1 MREDFLHFLWRTR
14 RFDLIDLKTTDGEAI
29 EIQDF
34 GELNPNAGPDFL
46 NATIRIGDVTWAG
59 NVEMHLRASD
69 WLAHGHQHD
78 LAYKNVILHVVFES
92 DKPIF
97 RSNTEGVY
105 PCLELKKRIPEGIF
119 KKYWALLHNEHWI
132 PCQHSFYEVSEI
144 TKNLWLERLL
154 VERLEKKTEAIAT
167 AFEFNKN
174 DWEETFYQSVAR
186 SFGVKI
192 NAEPMEWLARS
203 LPHLVLAKHK
213 NNLFQLESMIFGQSG
228 LLEKKHEDEYPNILK
243 KEYDFLKHKHNL
255 TPIEAVSWKFSKL
268 RPANFPTIRLA
279 QLAALVHKSSHLFSK
294 VLDIQSVTD
303 IENLFDVKTGVYW
316 KDHYVFDTPS
326 VSREKSL
333 GLEAIHLLIINTI
346 VPFLFFYGKYKKESQ
361 YQDRA
366 FQFLEQLKPENN
378 SITEGWSNLGVE
390 LQSAYRTQALIQLK
404 NEYCNA
410 QKCVNCAVGNA
421 ILKA

>member
-1 MREDFLHFLWRTR
+1 MKFTS
-14 RFDLIDLKTTDGEAI
+14 K
-29 EIQDF
+29 
-34 GELNPNAGPDFL
+34 
-46 NATIRIGDVTWAG
+46 
-59 NVEMHLRASD
+59 
-69 WLAHGHQHD
+69 
-78 LAYKNVILHVVFES
+78 IL
-92 DKPIF
+92 
-97 RSNTEGVY
+97 
-105 PCLELKKRIPEGIF
+105 L
-119 KKYWALLHNEHWI
+119 ALL
-132 PCQHSFYEVSEI
+132 V
-144 TKNLWLERLL
+144 LL
-154 VERLEKKTEAIAT
+154 TGA
-167 AFEFNKN
+167 
-174 DWEETFYQSVAR
+174 
-186 SFGVKI
+186 
-192 NAEPMEWLARS
+192 
-203 LPHLVLAKHK
+203 VLAS
-213 NNLFQLESMIFGQSG
+213 NI
-228 LLEKKHEDEYPNILK
+228 ILK

-346 VPFLFFYGKYKKESQ
+346 VPFLFFYGKYKKETQ

-378 SITEGWSNLGVE
+378 TITEGWSNLGVE